1 MGDDDLVYYRKYS
14 RKDVFKIM
22 NFDKDQNP
30 QNVGG
35 YIIQEIDGRKKCPVF
50 VTYEKRED
58 ISSSTKYKDFFIDN
72 TRFNWMSK
80 NKRYLNSPD
89 VAAILE
95 QKTNNIQIELF
106 IKKDDN
112 EGTDFYYI
120 GKMKTDADSKEQTQ
134 IPNEKGQ
141 MLPVVNLKFDIE
153 PAVPHNLYTYLE
165 A

>member
-1 MGDDDLVYYRKYS
+1 MLKNQIYKTHFLDTLEYAIDKAILKANEIVGDDDLVYYRKYS

-72 TRFNWMSK
+72 TRFEY
-80 NKRYLNSPD
+80 YLFS
-89 VAAILE
+89 AQELLQHQE
-95 QKTNNIQIELF
+95 SLNI
-106 IKKDDN
+106 
-112 EGTDFYYI
+112 FY
-120 GKMKTDADSKEQTQ
+120 SCSS
-134 IPNEKGQ
+134 N
-141 MLPVVNLKFDIE
+141 
-153 PAVPHNLYTYLE
+153 
-165 A
+165 

>member
-1 MGDDDLVYYRKYS
+1 
-14 RKDVFKIM
+14 
-22 NFDKDQNP
+22 
-30 QNVGG
+30 
-35 YIIQEIDGRKKCPVF
+35 
-50 VTYEKRED
+50 
-58 ISSSTKYKDFFIDN
+58 
-72 TRFNWMSK
+72 MSK